1 MRVEEGLVFRSAWL
15 PSNKKILTTKF
26 LIQMESWNP
35 EHSIANY
42 ELRGIGPL
50 SLHSSSIQH
59 YPNPELGALAETT
72 PEAWP
77 ELGALAETTPEA
89 WPELGALAETTP
101 EAWLELVSVSE
112 PRTSNVEPRTRERRR
127 AQRTV
132 NGKRIKPRTFE
143 PRT

>member
-35 EHSIANY
+35 EHSITNY
-42 ELRGIGPL
+42 ELITGNWAFIPTL
-50 SLHSSSIQH
+50 LLHSTFKILH
-59 YPNPELGALAETT
+59 YPSPELGALAETT

-89 WPELGALAETTP
+89 WPELGALAET
-101 EAWLELVSVSE
+101 
-112 PRTSNVEPRTRERRR
+112 RRR
-127 AQRTV
+127 RGELGALASD
-132 NGKRIKPRTFE
+132 NL
-143 PRT
+143 